1 MFKKVIKY
9 LSSLRFTVWLIS
21 LLCFIFLLGLWI
33 PQKHLVKDWYFQWK
47 TSAPNMVAFL
57 DALELTDIYTS
68 PITLTLWG
76 FFFLNLSLV
85 MWQRLP
91 LIKSRI
97 ALTEN
102 KIIYPAQAG
111 SYPFRLTIP
120 IPEGVAGAA
129 PLNYLRS
136 KGYAIIENG
145 PLFYGVRNRL
155 SPIAFGLFHISFFL
169 ILIGGLISVYT
180 EFYGYLDLAEGESF
194 QGEVDRY
201 SMLPAPPSFP
211 KIGST
216 PKVSFTVAKIE
227 PQVSG
232 MTETGLKVTLV
243 DARQH
248 KHILDIN
255 RPYNVDSTTFVLKSL
270 GMAPLFVLKD
280 KTGKEIDGA
289 YERLDCLKGRKD
301 RFTLG
306 GFDFKAKFYPDYVL
320 EQGKAATRSLEFNK
334 PVFLLTVEQGTK
346 KIAEGSIT
354 RGGELAF
361 DGYRLEMR
369 ELPYWV
375 RFNVVKEQG
384 IPVLY
389 AGFAI
394 ASLAIIWRLLF
405 FRREIVGAF
414 RGEGSDFQL
423 EVAARSEYYKSL
435 AAEEFTKLFSDM
447 MGKSG

>member
-169 ILIGGLISVYT
+169 ILIGGLVSVYT
-180 EFYGYLDLAEGESF
+180 EFYGDLDLAEGESF

-243 DARQH
+243 DALQH

-301 RFTLG
+301 LFTLG
-306 GFDFKAKFYPDYVL
+306 VFDFKANFYPDYVL
-320 EQGKAATRSLEFNK
+320 EL
-334 PVFLLTVEQGTK
+334 
-346 KIAEGSIT
+346 
-354 RGGELAF
+354 
-361 DGYRLEMR
+361 
-369 ELPYWV
+369 
-375 RFNVVKEQG
+375 
-384 IPVLY
+384 
-389 AGFAI
+389 
-394 ASLAIIWRLLF
+394 
-405 FRREIVGAF
+405 
-414 RGEGSDFQL
+414 
-423 EVAARSEYYKSL
+423 
-435 AAEEFTKLFSDM
+435 
-447 MGKSG
+447 